1 MRLIIL
7 LLVGVTLQLPGCAEK
22 PSQPR
27 NIIFF
32 ISDGCGPASFTMARE
47 YVQSQGATQ
56 LATDQM
62 LVGSAR
68 TFASGRLIT
77 DSAASG
83 TAYACGIKT
92 YNGAIAMDTTRQ
104 PVATLLEGAEERGM
118 ATGLVATSTITHATP
133 AVFSAHVVNRADQA
147 GIALQ
152 QMEQSIE
159 VLLGGGA
166 GYYLPADQGGHRTD
180 GRNLMTEAAANGSKV
195 VRSRDELMAVRT
207 SPVLGLFAVDH
218 MSYEIDRDEDHQP
231 SLAEMTAQAIELLDD
246 DPDGFFLMVEGS
258 RIDHAAHGNDAAGH
272 LHDILAFDKA
282 IRVGLDYA
290 RENGETLILSTSDH
304 ETGGM
309 SVGTRV
315 DGVSEYSW
323 KPGQLTKVQH
333 SLEYAAD
340 SLLGRVKWST
350 ILEMYG
356 IDDPTEEEV
365 RMGSNGTGS
374 RRALADIISKRARI
388 GWTTGGHTA
397 VDVNVYAFG
406 PGSDLFQGHHDNTRI
421 GIHLARLMNVDLAAL
436 TQKLRARAHTVS
448 PAPSEDSS
456 RVSDGRTLPL
466 HDL

>member
-1 MRLIIL
+1 MRLITI
-7 LLVGVTLQLPGCAEK
+7 LLVGVTLQLPGCAERT
-22 PSQPR
+22 SQPR

-47 YVQSQGATQ
+47 YVQSLGGTQ

-68 TFASGRLIT
+68 TFSSGGLIT

-83 TAYACGIKT
+83 TAYSCGIKT
-92 YNGAIAMDTTRQ
+92 YNGAIAMDTTRR

-133 AVFSAHVVNRADQA
+133 AAFSAHVANRADQA

-152 QMEQSIE
+152 QMEQGIE

-166 GYYLPADQGGHRTD
+166 GYYLPADQDGHRTD
-180 GRNLMTEAAANGSKV
+180 GRNLLAEAAANGSQV
-195 VRSRDELMAVRT
+195 VRSRDELMAVRS
-207 SPVLGLFAVDH
+207 SPVLGLFAADH

-231 SLAEMTAQAIELLDD
+231 SLAEMTLRAIELLED

-258 RIDHAAHGNDAAGH
+258 RIDHAAHGNDAAAH
-272 LHDILAFDKA
+272 LRDILAFDEA
-282 IRVGLDYA
+282 IQVGLEFA
-290 RENGETLILSTSDH
+290 RKNGETLIVSTSDH

-309 SVGTRV
+309 SVGARV
-315 DGVSEYSW
+315 DGVSKYSW

-340 SLLGRVKWST
+340 SLLGRETWST

-356 IDDPTEEEV
+356 IDDPTEDEV
-365 RMGSNGTGS
+365 RMGTNGSWS
-374 RRALADIISKRARI
+374 RQALADMRSKRAQI
-388 GWTTGGHTA
+388 GWTTGGHTG

-421 GIHLARLMNVDLAAL
+421 GIQLARLMNVDLAAL
-436 TQKLRARAHTVS
+436 TTTLRAGTGAAS
-448 PAPSEDSS
+448 PAPS
-456 RVSDGRTLPL
+456 GG
-466 HDL
+466 